1 MGRLEYCIAIIQ
13 LLFNKLILAR
23 LPLLLNKY
31 HTMFIKLNEKIN
43 IPEYSVKTS
52 VISYAGKIKYST
64 VTVPFNDIFSIV
76 PERYRDKFVVLVM
89 KITGSIGPHT
99 DSEILSTINIYL
111 KPDDCTTTF
120 YNINTGIKINTIQ
133 IPNQTN
139 GRVFDKEQLSQYDSF
154 IAQTDEA
161 WLLDVTNPHSVTS
174 NKIDNTPID
183 RTAIVLQSKC
193 YSFEQVKEML
203 K

>member
-1 MGRLEYCIAIIQ
+1 
-13 LLFNKLILAR
+13 
-23 LPLLLNKY
+23 
-31 HTMFIKLNEKIN
+31 MFIKLNKKIN
-43 IPEYSVKTS
+43 IPEYNAKTRI
-52 VISYAGKIKYST
+52 ISYAGKIKYST

-76 PERYRDKFVVLVM
+76 PERYRDEFVVRVM
-89 KITGSIGPHT
+89 EIIGSIGPHT

-120 YNINTGIKINTIQ
+120 YNVNTDTKINTIQ

-139 GRVFDKEQLSQYDSF
+139 GRVFNKEQLSPYGSF

-174 NKIDNTPID
+174 NKIDNTPVN
-183 RTAIVLQSKC
+183 RTAIVLQSKY
-193 YSFEQVKEML
+193 YSFDQVKEML
-203 K
+203 KETGYL